1 MAALH
6 KKAAAKKKA
15 VAKKKSVAKK
25 KPLAKMDMSEDMAA
39 AEKKKAATSTPKDMF
54 ADMALRAKHLTAE
67 NATEAARDLVLAD
80 STNSFELGAVLL
92 EVRNRAL
99 FPEGMDFKAW
109 VADELEYKYRKAAY
123 LIEIYSKAQELGLQW
138 EDVKHLGWSKLA
150 KLSSILTAEN
160 HKKVLEEVADMKLIE
175 VEAYVKDMKAG
186 EASPTKP
193 TGLTKWSAQLSD
205 DQHELVEGAME
216 HAMEAGNVDTH
227 GMALEYVSQHY
238 LSSTGTAM
246 PEAQAEEAQQDSE
259 ATEGE
264 VGALAAPGPEE
275 LVELLKGLT
284 IEVVA
289 EIVMKAHP
297 GYGVFVDDEADAPAS
312 SEL

>member
-1 MAALH
+1 MAAL
-6 KKAAAKKKA
+6 KKKA

-25 KPLAKMDMSEDMAA
+25 KATAKPAAKPAA
-39 AEKKKAATSTPKDMF
+39 AAATSTPKDMF
-54 ADMALRAKHLTAE
+54 ADMALRAKNLTAE
-67 NATEAARDLVLAD
+67 SATEAARNLVLAD

-99 FPEGMDFKAW
+99 FPEGMDFKGW

-160 HKKVLEEVADMKLIE
+160 HKRVLKKVADMKLIE

-205 DQHELVEGAME
+205 DQHELVEAAME

-238 LSSTGTAM
+238 LSSQGTAM
-246 PEAQAEEAQQDSE
+246 PEAQAQEAEQDAQAE
-259 ATEGE
+259 AGGEE

-275 LVELLKGLT
+275 LVELMKGLT

-297 GYGVFVDDEADAPAS
+297 GYGVFVDDEADAPADK
-312 SEL
+312 EL

>member
-1 MAALH
+1 MAAL
-6 KKAAAKKKA
+6 KKKA

-25 KPLAKMDMSEDMAA
+25 KATAKPAAKPAA
-39 AEKKKAATSTPKDMF
+39 AATAATSAPKDMF
-54 ADMALRAKHLTAE
+54 ADMALRAKNLTAE
-67 NATEAARDLVLAD
+67 SATEAARNLVLAD

-99 FPEGMDFKAW
+99 FPEGMDFKGW

-160 HKKVLEEVADMKLIE
+160 HKRVLKKVTDMKLIE

-205 DQHELVEGAME
+205 DQHELVEAAME

-238 LSSTGTAM
+238 LSSQGTAM
-246 PEAQAEEAQQDSE
+246 PEAQAQEAEQD
-259 ATEGE
+259 AQAE
-264 VGALAAPGPEE
+264 VGGEEVGVLAAPGPEE
-275 LVELLKGLT
+275 LVELMKGLT

-312 SEL
+312 KEL

>member
-1 MAALH
+1 MAAL
-6 KKAAAKKKA
+6 KKKA

-25 KPLAKMDMSEDMAA
+25 KATAKLAAKPAPAA
-39 AEKKKAATSTPKDMF
+39 AAAATSTPKDMF
-54 ADMALRAKHLTAE
+54 ADMALRAKKLTAE
-67 NATEAARDLVLAD
+67 SATEAARNLVLAD

-160 HKKVLEEVADMKLIE
+160 HKRVLKKVADMKLIE

-205 DQHELVEGAME
+205 DQHELVEAAME

-238 LSSTGTAM
+238 LSSQGTAM
-246 PEAQAEEAQQDSE
+246 PEAQAQEAEQDAQAEPE
-259 ATEGE
+259 AGGEE
-264 VGALAAPGPEE
+264 VGVLAAPGPEE
-275 LVELLKGLT
+275 LVELMKGLT

-297 GYGVFVDDEADAPAS
+297 GYGVFVDDEADAPAGK
-312 SEL
+312 EL